1 MSYSIDRYNGTTL
14 TVVEDGTIDN
24 TLDIKLIGK
33 NYAGYGEVQN
43 ENFVHLLENFSG
55 SDEPTRPITGQL
67 WYNSSSKKLQYYTA
81 TGATGWKTTG
91 GAETGT
97 TPPIS
102 PTTGDFWWD
111 TANDQ
116 LYSWSGTQFILVG
129 PQGVAGSGSTQ
140 LKSRSVTATSGTGG
154 GSKPIIQALVDDE
167 TIYIISKES
176 FEIANVPGNTI
187 TGFGIINAGI
197 TLANTNNVDGVT
209 DPVSGTL
216 FYGTASNALG
226 LTDSGTFYP
235 ASDFLGILNYDFTPA
250 ANPVL
255 FNDDGFTVGGTSGAG
270 VDTLAVNITT
280 GNPVIKSATAT
291 MSFQTTSGS
300 VRTPLTLSGN
310 NILPGVDSVS
320 NIGSSSFK
328 YATVYATSFNGPAT
342 QADSLNVGGIY
353 RTATAAATVHT
364 IAARD
369 NLGDLTANVFRGIA
383 TSAQYADLAEKYLAD
398 QEYATGTVVVVG
410 GEKEVTASSWGKRAI
425 GVVSANPAYMMNS
438 ELEGGTY
445 IALKGRVPV
454 KVVGSVRKGDN
465 LIAAND
471 GCASVA
477 VHHSNDVFAVA
488 LESSDD
494 TGVKLVEAIVL

>member
-1 MSYSIDRYNGTTL
+1 MSYSIDRYNGTQL
-14 TVVEDGTIDN
+14 AVVEDGTIDN

-67 WYNSSSKKLQYYTA
+67 WYNSSTKKLQYYTA

-91 GAETGT
+91 GAETSE

-102 PTTGDFWWD
+102 PTVGDFWWD

-116 LYSWSGTQFILVG
+116 LYSFNGSEFVLVG
-129 PQGVAGSGSTQ
+129 PQGVSGSGTTQ
-140 LKSRSVTATSGTGG
+140 LKSRSIKATSGTGG
-154 GSKPIIQALVDDE
+154 AQIPIIQAIIDDV
-167 TIYIISKES
+167 TVYVISNES
-176 FEIANVPGNTI
+176 FEIDDIPGNTI

-197 TLANTNNVDGVT
+197 TLANTDNSTGVT
-209 DPVSGTL
+209 DTGSGTL
-216 FYGTASNALG
+216 FYGTASNALRLG
-226 LTDSGTFYP
+226 GYP
-235 ASDFLGILNYDFTPA
+235 AADFLGILNYDFTPA
-250 ANPVL
+250 ADPVL

-270 VDTLAVNITT
+270 VDTLSVNITSS
-280 GNPVIKSATAT
+280 NPVFKSATSL
-291 MSFQTTSGS
+291 MSFQTTSGT

-320 NIGSSSFK
+320 NIGSASFK
-328 YATVYATSFNGPAT
+328 YATIYATSFNGPAT
-342 QADSLNVGGIY
+342 QADALLVGGVY
-353 RTATAAATVHT
+353 RSATTSAGINT

-369 NLGDLTANVFRGIA
+369 NNGDLTTNVFRGIA

-398 QEYATGTVVVVG
+398 ADYETGTVVVVG
-410 GEKEVTASSWGKRAI
+410 GDKEVTSSSWGKRAI

-454 KVVGSVRKGDN
+454 KVIGTVRKGDN
-465 LIAAND
+465 LIAANG
-471 GCASVA
+471 GCASAA
-477 VHHSNDVFAVA
+477 VHHSSEVFAVA

>member
-1 MSYSIDRYNGTTL
+1 MSYSIDRYNGTQL
-14 TVVEDGTIDN
+14 TVIEDGTIDN

-55 SDEPTRPITGQL
+55 SQEPDRPITGQL

-91 GAETGT
+91 GAETGN
-97 TPPIS
+97 TPPTS
-102 PTTGDFWWD
+102 PTVGDFWWD

-116 LYSWSGTQFILVG
+116 LYSWSGSEFILVG
-129 PQGVAGSGSTQ
+129 PQGVSGSGTTQ

-154 GSKPIIQALVDDE
+154 GLMPIIQAIVDD
-167 TIYIISKES
+167 TTVYIISKES
-176 FEIANVPGNTI
+176 FEIANTPGNTI

-197 TLANTNNVDGVT
+197 TLANTNNEDGVT
-209 DPVSGTL
+209 DPLTGTL
-216 FYGTASNALG
+216 FYGTASNALKLG
-226 LTDSGTFYP
+226 GFP
-235 ASDFLGILNYDFTPA
+235 ADDFLGILNYDFTPA
-250 ANPVL
+250 AEPVL
-255 FNDDGFTVGGTSGAG
+255 FNNDGFTVGGTSGAG
-270 VDTLAVNITT
+270 VDILAVNITT
-280 GNPVIKSATAT
+280 GNPVIKSSTAT

-310 NILPGVDSVS
+310 NILPGVNSVS
-320 NIGSSSFK
+320 DIGSSSFK
-328 YATVYATSFNGPAT
+328 YATIYATSFNGPAT

-353 RTATAAATVHT
+353 RTAATTAGVNT

-369 NLGDLTANVFRGIA
+369 NLGDLTANVFRGVA

-398 QEYATGTVVVVG
+398 ADYEVGTVVIVG
-410 GEKEVTASSWGKRAI
+410 GEKEVTASQVGFRAL
-425 GVVSANPAYMMNS
+425 GVVSGSPAYMMNS

-454 KVVGSVRKGDN
+454 KVVGSIIKGQRLVAGPDGTAQ
-465 LIAAND
+465 AAMGNNAD
-471 GCASVA
+471 A
-477 VHHSNDVFAVA
+477 FAIA
-488 LESSDD
+488 LETNSDV
-494 TGVKLVEAIVL
+494 GVKLVEAVVL